1 MKLHNFFWIV
11 FLLGIA
17 SCITKKK
24 ENDKTITDPQAIV
37 DKAMDVSG
45 VENLDGKEVCFDFRG
60 REYIAVR
67 KDWRY
72 RLERITIDSVK
83 IVQDVLSNDGFS
95 RSINEHTIELPDSLA
110 SKYGNSVN
118 SVHYFAYLPYGL
130 NDKAVNKEFLDET
143 TIKNNPYYVL
153 KVTFNEENGGDDFD
167 DVFLYWIHKNSFT
180 VDYLA
185 YEFHVNG
192 GGLRFREA
200 YNERTIDGIRFV
212 DYKNYK
218 PTDPAIS
225 LFELEEAFKN
235 GELTL
240 LSEIELENIYIQPC
254 TQC

>member
-1 MKLHNFFWIV
+1 MNSNNFFWV
-11 FLLGIA
+11 FVAIWVV
-17 SCITKKK
+17 SCNTNKKQT
-24 ENDKTITDPQAIV
+24 EQNITDAQVIV

-72 RLERITIDSVK
+72 RLERIAIDSMNT
-83 IVQDVLSNDGFS
+83 VQDILSNDGFS
-95 RSINEHTIELPDSLA
+95 RYINENTVELPDSLA
-110 SKYGNSVN
+110 SRYGNSVN

-153 KVTFNEENGGDDFD
+153 KVTFSEEDGGDDFD
-167 DVFLYWIHKNSFT
+167 DIFLYWIHKKTFT

-200 YNERTIDGIRFV
+200 YNQRTIDGIRFV

-218 PTDPAIS
+218 PQNSSATLYD
-225 LFELEEAFKN
+225 LETAYKK
-235 GELTL
+235 GALQL
-240 LSEIELENIYIQPC
+240 LSEIELENIYVQPC